1 MARYDEKLELLSKVN
16 LFSLCTK
23 KELQLIGQL
32 TDQLDVTP
40 GDALTKEGE
49 PGREFYVI
57 AEGKAK
63 VTLNGKE
70 LATLGPGDFFGEM
83 AIVDQGPRSATV
95 TAETPL
101 RVYMVDH
108 QPFWTM
114 VAEAPSVAQSVMRAL
129 AQRLRA
135 AENAPTY

>member
-1 MARYDEKLELLSKVN
+1 MVYDEKLELLAKVP

-32 TDQLDVTP
+32 TDQLDIP
-40 GDALTKEGE
+40 QGDVLTREGE

-63 VTLNGKE
+63 VVLRDTE

-83 AIVDQGPRSATV
+83 AIVDQGPRAATI
-95 TAETPL
+95 TAETPMRAYL
-101 RVYMVDH
+101 VDH
-108 QPFWTM
+108 QAFWTM

-129 AQRLRA
+129 AQRLRG